1 MDSITARIVAAML
14 SVSAFAGIGVAT
26 YTSLQT
32 SAQAKTIQTK
42 FMASMPKLPA
52 SLPAAAASGAK

>member
-14 SVSAFAGIGVAT
+14 SIAAFGGIGTAT

-42 FMASMPKLPA
+42 FMASMPKPPTA
-52 SLPAAAASGAK
+52 TAQVK

>member
-14 SVSAFAGIGVAT
+14 SIAAFGGIGTAT

-42 FMASMPKLPA
+42 FMASMPKLPTA
-52 SLPAAAASGAK
+52 TAQVK